1 MAALTGPYHDTNG
14 KYVQTERGKIP
25 LPLNNFWLPTG
36 APLAAFA
43 DGASPTPGLALDNSE
58 AAGIRWNN
66 HGTPTEVVTTFQAPT
81 DRKPGTVA
89 TVKVRASKSGAT
101 AADTSPFTINAF
113 NQVDG
118 ALHDA
123 DADFGGDTNAMTG
136 DAAAKTVQTVGR
148 DLASADLVDGATV
161 TLKVQP
167 KDGELD
173 TDDVTVHEIWI
184 EYEKIATSTSAH

>member
-1 MAALTGPYHDTNG
+1 MGDLTGPYHDTNG
-14 KYVQTERGKIP
+14 KYVQTERGRIP

-43 DGASPTPGLALDNSE
+43 DGASPAPGLALDNSE

-66 HGTPTEVVTTFQAPT
+66 HATPTEAYTTFQAPT

-101 AADTSPFTINAF
+101 AADTSPFTITAF

-123 DADFGGDTNAMTG
+123 DANFGGDTGAMDG
-136 DAAAKTVQTVGR
+136 DATAKTVQLVSR

-161 TLKVQP
+161 TLSVQP

-173 TDDVTVHEIWI
+173 TDDVTVHEVWI
-184 EYEKIATSTSAH
+184 DYERAVTAT